1 VKLDDLAKAEAIK
14 LNLDPVKDFAKAYK
28 IVLASP
34 EGKELYNQHRN
45 AMIDR
50 MPASR

>member
-14 LNLDPVKDFAKAYK
+14 LDLDPVKDFAKAYK
-28 IVLASP
+28 IVLAST